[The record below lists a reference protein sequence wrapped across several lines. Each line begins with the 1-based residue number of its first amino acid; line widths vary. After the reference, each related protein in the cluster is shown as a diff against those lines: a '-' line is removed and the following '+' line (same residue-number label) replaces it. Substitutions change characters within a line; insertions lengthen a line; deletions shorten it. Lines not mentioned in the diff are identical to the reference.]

1 MSKLERKASIP
12 KYFICPATS
21 IVDHSKDFYFVYA
34 GLRVAYDLRMYS
46 QVDMA

>member
-1 MSKLERKASIP
+1 MSELEKKTSIP
-12 KYFICPATS
+12 VFLICPATS